1 MLCTSISDLLANE
14 EIMALDHLPSG
25 ALLVTVSSGIV
36 SANPKLLAV
45 DPWTLALTPFARPSQ
60 SDINGGCY
68 SLRRGRALLL
78 DDTTNQLRSFA
89 PGEVGPGM
97 HVVCDVPLGDGGTGF
112 SPVESLWEIDTNGPA
127 CSGSTLGYGNG
138 LAGSG
143 GLVPTLAIAGCPE
156 VGAPF
161 VIAGSQMLGG
171 TLAALLIGPAP
182 AAIPLLGG
190 ELCLF
195 PVDFAFALP
204 CDGAFGVPGAGSFA
218 LPMFAADPLLLE
230 LSIYLQVASVDPAA
244 PEGIALSAGLRV
256 ILG

>member
-1 MLCTSISDLLANE
+1 
-14 EIMALDHLPSG
+14 MALDHLPSG